1 MSLHCLNTE
10 VNSQLSAIVDC
21 TEQQFEELLE
31 VYSSHTS
38 IDRFKKWFD
47 KNYRKTLQLQNG
59 VELYAVH
66 VKT

>member
-21 TEQQFEELLE
+21 STEQQFEELLE

-47 KNYRKTLQLQNG
+47 KNYRKTMLYG

>member
-10 VNSQLSAIVDC
+10 LNSQLSEIVAC

-31 VYSSHTS
+31 VYSSHT
-38 IDRFKKWFD
+38 IDSFKNWFD
-47 KNYRKTLQLQNG
+47 KNYQKTMPYG

>member
-10 VNSQLSAIVDC
+10 VNSQLHLIVDC

-38 IDRFKKWFD
+38 IGFKDWFD
-47 KNYRKTLQLQNG
+47 KNYRKTLPYG

>member
-1 MSLHCLNTE
+1 MSLHCLSTE
-10 VNSQLSAIVDC
+10 LSAELTALVEC
-21 TEQQFEELLE
+21 SEQQFEELLE
-31 VYSSHTS
+31 VYSNTS

-47 KNYRKTLQLQNG
+47 KNYRKTLPYG

>member
-1 MSLHCLNTE
+1 MSLHCLNTG
-10 VNSQLSAIVDC
+10 VNNQLSAIVDC

-47 KNYRKTLQLQNG
+47 KNYRKTLPYG
-59 VELYAVH
+59 VELYAVY